1 MDYQT
6 NFQHILHT
14 KCLLEV
20 MQQNGTGYTQRMC
33 EAVALDKK
41 IITNNSKIN
50 EAPFYNDKFIL
61 KYSEPSEITKDFCD
75 AIKRKEVIDYHYKEN
90 FSPNELL
97 AFINEKL

>member
-1 MDYQT
+1 MR
-6 NFQHILHT
+6 HH
-14 KCLLEV
+14 
-20 MQQNGTGYTQRMC
+20 
-33 EAVALDKK
+33 
-41 IITNNSKIN
+41 
-50 EAPFYNDKFIL
+50 FYNDKFIL